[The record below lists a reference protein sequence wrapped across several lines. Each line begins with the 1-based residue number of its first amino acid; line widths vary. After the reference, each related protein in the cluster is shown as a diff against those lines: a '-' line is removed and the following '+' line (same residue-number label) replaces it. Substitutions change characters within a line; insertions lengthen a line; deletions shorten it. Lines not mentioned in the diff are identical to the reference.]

1 MGLAR
6 GVVLMAL
13 VGVAVFALVVAW
25 GDAPAVL
32 QVLSH
37 FPKALVVPVL
47 LLTVWN
53 YALRW
58 LKWQWYLSVLGVT
71 GVPKMTTTLVFLSGF
86 AMSLTPGK
94 AGELTKSLFLKD
106 LAGAPIARTAP
117 IVFAERLT
125 DGIAMLLLASAG
137 LVGFRLGA
145 PALLAVATG
154 AILAVLLVQARP
166 LAHAIFRLLARVKR
180 IRRLVD
186 SVEVAYDSARE
197 LLGWRRLAVA
207 VAIGT
212 VSWAGECLALYLIL
226 LGLGASPGPTLLNQA
241 TFALASAS
249 LVGSASLLPGGL
261 GAAEGTVAGVL
272 ELLAGQPKE
281 VAAAATLLIRA
292 CTLWFGVALGSVA
305 LAALTRRALRSPAAP
320 VRS

>member
-1 MGLAR
+1 
-6 GVVLMAL
+6 
-13 VGVAVFALVVAW
+13 
-25 GDAPAVL
+25 
-32 QVLSH
+32 
-37 FPKALVVPVL
+37 
-47 LLTVWN
+47 VWN

-71 GVPKMTTTLVFLSGF
+71 GIPRTTTTLVFLSGF

-145 PALLAVATG
+145 PALLAVAAG
-154 AILAVLLVQARP
+154 AVGAVILIQARP
-166 LAHAIFRLLARVKR
+166 LAHAVFHLAERIKPAQRL
-180 IRRLVD
+180 IG
-186 SVEVAYDSARE
+186 SVEIAYDSARE
-197 LLGWRRLAVA
+197 LLSWRRLAIA
-207 VAIGT
+207 VGIGT
-212 VSWAGECLALYLIL
+212 VSWAGECVALYLIL
-226 LGLGASPGPTLLNQA
+226 LGLGAQPGPTLLNQA

-320 VRS
+320 ARS

>member
-13 VGVAVFALVVAW
+13 LGVAVFALVIAW

-32 QVLSH
+32 RALSE
-37 FPKALVVPVL
+37 FPPLLVVPVL

-58 LKWQWYLSVLGVT
+58 LKWQWYLKVLGIN
-71 GVPKMTTTLVFLSGF
+71 GVPLSTTTLVFLSGF

-94 AGELTKSLFLKD
+94 AGELTKSLFLRE
-106 LAGAPIARTAP
+106 LAGTPIARTAP
-117 IVFAERLT
+117 IIFAERLT

-186 SVEVAYDSARE
+186 SVEVADDRARE

-212 VSWAGECLALYLIL
+212 VSWAG
-226 LGLGASPGPTLLNQA
+226 
-241 TFALASAS
+241 
-249 LVGSASLLPGGL
+249 
-261 GAAEGTVAGVL
+261 
-272 ELLAGQPKE
+272 
-281 VAAAATLLIRA
+281 
-292 CTLWFGVALGSVA
+292 
-305 LAALTRRALRSPAAP
+305 
-320 VRS
+320 

>member
-13 VGVAVFALVVAW
+13 LGVAVFALVIAW

-32 QVLSH
+32 RALGE
-37 FPKALVVPVL
+37 FPPLLVVPVL

-58 LKWQWYLSVLGVT
+58 LKFQWYLKLLGVN
-71 GVPKMTTTLVFLSGF
+71 GVPVSTTTLVFLSGF

-94 AGELTKSLFLKD
+94 AGELAKSLFLRD

-137 LVGFRLGA
+137 LVGFRLGV
-145 PALLAVATG
+145 PALLAVA
-154 AILAVLLVQARP
+154 AMAVLAVLLIQARP
-166 LAHAIFRLLARVKR
+166 LAHAVFRVAARVKAA
-180 IRRLVD
+180 RRLVA
-186 SVEVAYDSARE
+186 SVEIAYDSVRE
-197 LLGWRRLAVA
+197 LLGWRRLALGVGL
-207 VAIGT
+207 GT

-226 LGLGASPGPTLLNQA
+226 LGLGAAPSAVLLNQA

-320 VRS
+320 ARS

>member
-6 GVVLMAL
+6 GVVLMAVL
-13 VGVAVFALVVAW
+13 GAAVFALVIAW

-32 QVLSH
+32 RALSD
-37 FPKALVVPVL
+37 FPPLLVVPVL

-71 GVPKMTTTLVFLSGF
+71 GLPRRTTTLVFLSGF

-94 AGELTKSLFLKD
+94 AGELTKSLFLKE

-145 PALLAVATG
+145 PALLAVAAG
-154 AILAVLLVQARP
+154 AVLAVILIQARP
-166 LAHAIFRLLARVKR
+166 LAHALFRLAER
-180 IRRLVD
+180 IRPVQKLVV

-197 LLGWRRLAVA
+197 LLSWRRLAIA
-207 VAIGT
+207 VGIGT
-212 VSWAGECLALYLIL
+212 ISWAGECLALYVIL
-226 LGLGASPGPTLLNQA
+226 LGLGARPGPTLLNQA

>member
-1 MGLAR
+1 
-6 GVVLMAL
+6 MAL
-13 VGVAVFALVVAW
+13 LGIAVFALVIAW
-25 GDAPAVL
+25 GDAPSVL
-32 QVLSH
+32 RALSD
-37 FPKALVVPVL
+37 FPKALIVPVV

-58 LKWQWYLSVLGVT
+58 LKWQWYLSVLGVS

-94 AGELTKSLFLKD
+94 AGELTKSLFLRE

-137 LVGFRLGA
+137 LVGFRLGG
-145 PALLAVATG
+145 PALLGVAALAT
-154 AILAVLLVQARP
+154 LAVVLVQARG
-166 LAHAIFRLLARVKR
+166 LAHLVFRLAARVTALQ
-180 IRRLVD
+180 RLVA

-197 LLGWRRLAVA
+197 LLTWRRLALA
-207 VAIGT
+207 VGIGT
-212 VSWAGECLALYLIL
+212 VSWGGECLALYLIL
-226 LGLGASPGPTLLNQA
+226 LGLGAQPGVTLLNQS

-320 VRS
+320 ARS